1 MHRSLAALALLTSL
15 SVQAG
20 PERLADIQI
29 VPTDLGQGLYMLE
42 GRGGNLGVSIGPD
55 GVFLIDD
62 QYAPL
67 TPKIRAAIALLSDQP
82 IRFVLNTHWHGDH
95 TGGNE
100 NLGKAGALIV
110 AHDKV
115 RERMSVD
122 SFMEAF
128 GAEVKASPGAALP
141 VVTFSDTVT
150 FHMNGHTL
158 HAFHVPP
165 AHTDGDSVVHFR
177 EADVIHAGDL
187 VFMSGYPVIDFGS
200 GGHIDGVIA
209 AVDRIMALADA
220 DTRIIPGHGKLT
232 DRAGLTEYRTLLV
245 TVRDRVARLI
255 KQGRT
260 EEQIVAAKPTADFD
274 AKWGNGF
281 YKPDNWVALV
291 HKGMLRNGGYG
302 KKR

>member
-1 MHRSLAALALLTSL
+1 MRRLLLLITLVTAATAH
-15 SVQAG
+15 AG
-20 PERLADIQI
+20 PERVSEIQI
-29 VPTDLGQGLYMLE
+29 VPTELGNGLYMLE
-42 GRGGNLGVSIGPD
+42 GRGGNLGVSVGDD

-67 TPKIRAAIALLSDQP
+67 TPKIRAAIALLSDKP

-128 GAEVKASPGAALP
+128 NSEVKASPRAALP

-150 FHMNGHTL
+150 FHLNGQTL
-158 HAFHVPP
+158 HAFHVAP

-200 GGHIDGVIA
+200 GGHIDGMIA
-209 AVDRIMALADA
+209 AVDRLLAMADA
-220 DTRIIPGHGKLT
+220 DTKIIPGHGKLT

-245 TVRDRVARLI
+245 TVRDRIAKLI
-255 KQGRT
+255 KQGKS